1 MPRGRLSWASRFRKL
16 VFGRCH
22 PEFIAG
28 FEFRV
33 LLPEAGE
40 MEAAHKN
47 ISSALALIAEHD
59 PRRLRRLQR
68 DLKRIWVG
76 STHTLGEYIADLDAC
91 LLRLDYATSAV
102 ASPEEIALTIAHEGT
117 HARLAHAGVGY
128 AAHERHRVERVCV
141 QAELDLAERLP
152 AGTALADAAR
162 GRLNL
167 GPEMWSDRAFAE
179 RRDRAL
185 RQFGWAGRFGGLI
198 GRTLAALER
207 AVARNVSSLRSFAA
221 D

>member
-1 MPRGRLSWASRFRKL
+1 MARSRLSWASRFRKL

-28 FEFRV
+28 FELRV

-40 MEAAHKN
+40 LEAAHRN

-59 PRRLRRLQR
+59 PRRLRRLRR

-76 STHTLGEYIADLDAC
+76 STHNRGEYIADLDAC
-91 LLRLDYATSAV
+91 LLKLDYATSAA
-102 ASPEEIALTIAHEGT
+102 ASPEEIALTIAHEGM
-117 HARLAHAGVGY
+117 HARLEHAGVGY
-128 AAHERHRVERVCV
+128 AEHERERVERVCV
-141 QAELDLAERLP
+141 QAELDLAARLP
-152 AGTALADAAR
+152 AGKALAETAR
-162 GRLNL
+162 RRLEL
-167 GPEMWSDRAFAE
+167 GPEMWSDQAFAE
-179 RRDRAL
+179 RKDRAL

-207 AVARNVSSLRSFAA
+207 AVASKG
-221 D
+221 